1 MKVRHTVILCLDFV
15 ERIRDMQA
23 VTISNIKAREILDSR
38 GMPTVETTVYL
49 SDGSQGSASVPSG
62 ASRGSHEA
70 HELRDGEGDRYGGK
84 GVREAVR
91 LVEEKIADLLRG
103 RDAYDQSAA
112 DHIMITLDGTKN
124 KSNLGAN
131 SILSVSLA
139 LANAA
144 AESLKLPLYRY
155 LGGTAARRI
164 PVPMMNILNGGA
176 HASNNVDIQ
185 EFMIVPH
192 GFQTVEEGVRAGSE
206 VYFALKDILSSR
218 GLSTAVGDEGGF
230 APDLSGDEEALDLLV
245 LAIRRAGYETAQIGL
260 AIDAAAN
267 EWVKGEAYCLPK
279 RGGEFSPKEL
289 IARWEDYATR
299 YPLLSI
305 EDGLGEDDFSS
316 WSELTD
322 LIGDQM
328 LLVGDDLFVTNAK
341 RLSEGASKGSANAIL
356 VKPNQIGTLTEVLD
370 VIALATRYGYRHILS
385 HRSGDTVDTTISD
398 IAVATCAPL
407 IKTGAPARGERVAKY
422 NRLMKIS
429 AELGGHSRYGF

>member
-1 MKVRHTVILCLDFV
+1 
-15 ERIRDMQA
+15 MQA
-23 VTISNIKAREILDSR
+23 VKISDIRAREILDSR
-38 GMPTVETTVYL
+38 GMPTVETTVCL
-49 SDGSQGSASVPSG
+49 SDGSQGIASVPSG

-70 HELRDGEGDRYGGK
+70 HELRDSESERFGGK
-84 GVREAVR
+84 GVRAAVR
-91 LVEEKIADLLRG
+91 YTEESIAEVLKG
-103 RDAYDQSAA
+103 KDAYDQTEA
-112 DHIMITLDGTKN
+112 DHIMIALDGTKN

-144 AESLKLPLYRY
+144 AASLRLPLYRY

-176 HASNNVDIQ
+176 HASNNVDVQ

-192 GFQTVEEGVRAGSE
+192 GFRTVDEAIRAGSE

-230 APDLSGDEEALDLLV
+230 APDLSGDEEALELLV
-245 LAIRRAGYETAQIGL
+245 LAIRRAGYESTQIGL

-267 EWVKGEAYCLPK
+267 EWVSGDSYRPPK
-279 RGGEFSPKEL
+279 RGEEISRAEL
-289 IARWEDYATR
+289 LSRWEDYATR

-305 EDGLGEDDFSS
+305 EDGFGEDDFSA
-316 WSELTD
+316 WSEMTD
-322 LIGDQM
+322 RIGDQM
-328 LLVGDDLFVTNAK
+328 LLVGDDLFVTNVK
-341 RLSEGASKGSANAIL
+341 RLSKGAAKGSANAIL
-356 VKPNQIGTLTEVLD
+356 IKPNQIGTLTEVLD
-370 VIALATRYGYRHILS
+370 VIAAATRFGYRHILS
-385 HRSGDTVDTTISD
+385 HRSGETVDTTISD

-407 IKTGAPARGERVAKY
+407 IKTGAPARGERVSKY

-429 AELGGHSRYGF
+429 AELGEHSRYGF